1 MNLYLDASVM
11 MPTLVAEQSSAGVD
25 AFLLNNSDELIVS
38 DFAAAEVA
46 AALSRLIRTGRL
58 AREAAMERLNDF
70 DAWRLGETAT
80 VAFTA
85 SDFRLANLFVRR
97 FDLKLHAPDALHA
110 AICQRQE
117 FQLVTLDRRL
127 ADAARELGIDAAV
140 PTA

>member
-1 MNLYLDASVM
+1 MSLYLDASVM
-11 MPTLVAEQSSAGVD
+11 MPALVAEQSSASVD

-46 AALSRLIRTGRL
+46 SALSRLVRMGRL
-58 AREAAMERLNDF
+58 THEAAMQRLNDF
-70 DAWRLGETAT
+70 DTWRLSETAPAT
-80 VAFTA
+80 FAA
-85 SDFRLANLFVRR
+85 SDFHLANLFVRR

-110 AICQRQE
+110 AICQRQQL
-117 FQLVTLDRRL
+117 QLVTLDRRL